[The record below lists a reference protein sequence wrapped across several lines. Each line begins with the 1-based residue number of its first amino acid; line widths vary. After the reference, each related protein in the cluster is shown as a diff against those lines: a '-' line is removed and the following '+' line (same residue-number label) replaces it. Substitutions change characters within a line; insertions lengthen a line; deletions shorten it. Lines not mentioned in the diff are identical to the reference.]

1 MPISTATIQTVTTST
16 IAIAPVAAGQFPQVL
31 DLLAR
36 CGLPI
41 IGLEEHQA
49 TTLVA
54 LHHGLV
60 VGSGALELYGAAAL
74 LRSAAVDPD
83 RRNQGIGRLL
93 TEHLFALAYA
103 HGVQRLYL
111 LTETAADYFARR
123 GFQPIPRSEV
133 EAAVQQSVEFTFA
146 CPQSAQAMRFE
157 LAPRTV

>member
-1 MPISTATIQTVTTST
+1 MPTETAHAATAAAVIIEPVT
-16 IAIAPVAAGQFPQVL
+16 PDQFPQVL

-36 CGLPI
+36 NGLPI
-41 IGLEEHQA
+41 VGLEEHQA

-54 LHHGLV
+54 LRNGQV

-74 LRSAAVDPD
+74 LRSVAVDPHQ
-83 RRNQGIGRLL
+83 RNQGVGRLL
-93 TEHLFALAYA
+93 TKHLFALARK
-103 HGVQRLYL
+103 HDVQRLYL

-157 LAPRTV
+157 LAPRAG